1 MQRAFKIKSYWL
13 AACKAPLNSILI
25 GMAHANLPAI
35 QRKLACRMQA
45 SFVPNCPLHAAGKK
59 VISTS
64 FYCLRLLLIFTL
76 EILNNLILSTMT
88 LKLEPIE
95 LGKLSNAEAGK
106 LVTSTL
112 SVFEA
117 LPPAGPQDDFSVI
130 QFYVDKLAGQ
140 HSNYLLSFN
149 QTRANKDTDE
159 IERLDNN
166 RDQAMKAFRRFVK
179 ASQYLDTPA
188 DATAAHALLL
198 LMNGYE
204 DTETLSYEGESET
217 IDKLLVELTG
227 KYALNVKQLGL
238 DRLVTR
244 LQTANNAFKT
254 LYNSRTNTVALEQ
267 TGNARTLR
275 LEMLKTYREFT
286 LYVQAMANTPMGG
299 YFVQLLSLINQV
311 RKNYAV
317 LIAQRQ
323 GVSAAKEKKGEP
335 DPLLQ

>member
-1 MQRAFKIKSYWL
+1 
-13 AACKAPLNSILI
+13 
-25 GMAHANLPAI
+25 
-35 QRKLACRMQA
+35 
-45 SFVPNCPLHAAGKK
+45 
-59 VISTS
+59 
-64 FYCLRLLLIFTL
+64 
-76 EILNNLILSTMT
+76 MT
-88 LKLEPIE
+88 HKLEV
-95 LGKLSNAEAGK
+95 LDATRLSNAEAGK
-106 LVTSTL
+106 LIASTL
-112 SVFEA
+112 SVFEV

-130 QFYVDKLAGQ
+130 QFYVDKLTSQ
-140 HSNYLLSFN
+140 HNGYLLTFN

-159 IERLDNN
+159 IERLDSN

-179 ASQYLDTPA
+179 ASQYLDAPA
-188 DATAAHALLL
+188 EAAAAHALQL
-198 LMNGYE
+198 LMNGYA

-275 LEMLKTYREFT
+275 LEMLKTYREYA

-323 GVSAAKEKKGEP
+323 GVAAAKEKKSEP
-335 DPLLQ
+335 DVLLQ